1 MEFFGKAAE
10 LLESLDK
17 AATTTKNANEENEK
31 IAGSSGSD
39 FTSNNNTKGSSSSNI
54 NNSIPSTISNN
65 SSTSSHN
72 SSSSSSFIISAE
84 EQISQGYH
92 RETALRSEVAALRQR
107 LGEVDFDAVHRVRTE
122 CDVLSQRLAALSRD
136 YESLRS
142 SSEGQAQSSQIQISA
157 LTREN
162 EALETRISQQVSSAR
177 AREDALLEDVALLSQ
192 ELQTRATSFTNSTS
206 SSSNSLSSS
215 SSSSTSNGDER
226 GGLTRAAA
234 AAAQIAAVDDA
245 IALASKPL
253 QAQLTLE
260 RARVAEIEQRER
272 TLLATCARDR
282 AAEAEA
288 RQLFETSANE
298 IRELSSRNAL
308 LEAELVKLRAS
319 QGSVT
324 SLQRLAS
331 ESARESAAATAQLSE
346 LRSRSKA
353 ATSLLAQE
361 QLSHQATRAAYEELQ
376 RMFATSTRASGATS
390 ATGAR
395 GDRLPT
401 RTGPMSSSGVA
412 TSHPLA
418 AVDRAIVSGLALL
431 ASNKRARI
439 IVLAYFAFLQFWALF
454 LIFAQHQSLPHSMHT
469 AATRP

>member
-253 QAQLTLE
+253 QAQRTLE

-272 TLLATCARDR
+272 NLLATCARDR

-431 ASNKRARI
+431 ASNKRVRI

>member
-1 MEFFGKAAE
+1 M
-10 LLESLDK
+10 
-17 AATTTKNANEENEK
+17 
-31 IAGSSGSD
+31 
-39 FTSNNNTKGSSSSNI
+39 
-54 NNSIPSTISNN
+54 
-65 SSTSSHN
+65 
-72 SSSSSSFIISAE
+72 
-84 EQISQGYH
+84 
-92 RETALRSEVAALRQR
+92 RQR

-215 SSSSTSNGDER
+215 SSSSSTSNGDER

-272 TLLATCARDR
+272 NLLATCARDR

>member
-1 MEFFGKAAE
+1 
-10 LLESLDK
+10 
-17 AATTTKNANEENEK
+17 
-31 IAGSSGSD
+31 
-39 FTSNNNTKGSSSSNI
+39 
-54 NNSIPSTISNN
+54 
-65 SSTSSHN
+65 
-72 SSSSSSFIISAE
+72 
-84 EQISQGYH
+84 
-92 RETALRSEVAALRQR
+92 LRQR

-136 YESLRS
+136 YESLRT
-142 SSEGQAQSSQIQISA
+142 SSEGQAQSSQIQVSA

-192 ELQTRATSFTNSTS
+192 ELQTRSTSFTNSTS

-215 SSSSTSNGDER
+215 STSNGGDER

-245 IALASKPL
+245 IAMASKPL

-272 TLLATCARDR
+272 VLLATCARDR

-376 RMFATSTRASGATS
+376 RMFATSTTRASGAAS

-401 RTGPMSSSGVA
+401 RAGPTSSSGVA
-412 TSHPLA
+412 TGHPLA
-418 AVDRAIVSGLALL
+418 AVDRVIVSGLALL
-431 ASNKRARI
+431 ASNKRARLV
-439 IVLAYFAFLQFWALF
+439 VLSYFAFLQFWALF